1 MELPTWNLFWRMP
14 GQMTTTQSDGM
25 ISFHVTQ
32 SVQITQW
39 DWCDDIYP
47 LELGELQYQI
57 SVHTLQHVA
66 TIQIHVFL

>member
-32 SVQITQW
+32 SVQVTQW
-39 DWCDDIYP
+39 DWGDDIHP

-57 SVHTLQHVA
+57 SIHTLQHVA